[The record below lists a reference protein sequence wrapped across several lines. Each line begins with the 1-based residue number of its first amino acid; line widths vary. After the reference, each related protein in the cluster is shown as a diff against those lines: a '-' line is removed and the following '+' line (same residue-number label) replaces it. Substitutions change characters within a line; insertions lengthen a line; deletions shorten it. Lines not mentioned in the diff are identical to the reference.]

1 MSKFTLIVGKAR
13 LMLVALCTWLVWG
26 GLGPVIAQEL
36 VTSTPVRVELPTL
49 APPVIES
56 AVTATPSRT
65 PTPEGQV
72 LLEAKPD
79 AGDVNVRAEPDIS
92 AERLGSIRAGR
103 TYQVL
108 GRYFRWLQFQ
118 YDDAPA
124 GPVRGW
130 VFDELVDVIGDLNA
144 IPNLQPDG
152 SAPQATNVGPEE
164 VLRLTPGGALTATAS
179 VRVLTLPGAELS
191 SSGAQQSV
199 ARAAG
204 EESAVQPLPTFTY
217 PADLAILALNAAG
230 LDPLNDASARSRPA
244 NSLNSLPPI
253 GPIVL
258 LGAIG
263 LLGLA
268 VSSLRR

>member
-1 MSKFTLIVGKAR
+1 MSRFILIVRMAR
-13 LMLVALCTWLVWG
+13 LILVALFIWLVG
-26 GLGPVIAQEL
+26 DGLGLVLAQEP
-36 VTSTPVRVELPTL
+36 VTSTPVRAELPTL
-49 APPVIES
+49 APPVIEA

-72 LLEAKPD
+72 LLEAKAD

-103 TYQVL
+103 TYQVF

-130 VFDELVDVIGDLNA
+130 VFDELVDIIGDPNA
-144 IPNLQPDG
+144 IPNLQPDE
-152 SAPQATNVGPEE
+152 SAPPAANIAPEE
-164 VLRLTPGGALTATAS
+164 ALALTPGGALTATAS
-179 VRVLTLPGAELS
+179 VRILTLPGAELS
-191 SSGAQQSV
+191 SSGAQQSA

-217 PADLAILALNAAG
+217 PADLAVSAPNAAS
-230 LDPLNDASARSRPA
+230 LDRVNDTAARSRPVD
-244 NSLNSLPPI
+244 SPDGLPPI
-253 GPIVL
+253 GPIIL
-258 LGAIG
+258 LGAMG